1 MGNTTKK
8 ILVLDDEQVVLDS
21 VSRVLGEE
29 GFEVETC
36 QTAQR
41 AMETLK
47 QSKFHLLISD
57 FKMPGIDGI
66 EFFKEIKANYPDIP
80 FVMITAYSDV
90 ESARE
95 VMKLGAYDY
104 IKKPFAPEQLSEM
117 VKKIFQLTEQRD
129 EEAYRKETFEE
140 VKKAVSSTL
149 SLRQALDNIVQ
160 GVVKTLKVKGAT
172 VSLLDKKSNVLRIGA
187 HYGLSKEYV
196 SKGPLDSSAS
206 IGDMVLSGEP
216 VLIKDTSNDSRVQ
229 YPVEAQRE
237 GIASIL
243 SVPLLVKDHIIG
255 ALRVYS
261 SKIDQFTDEDVD
273 FLQGFAEHVAYA
285 IENAQKFEDVKGEYN
300 VLMDDLWEH
309 FDKDGW
315 L

>member
-1 MGNTTKK
+1 MDNTTKR

-21 VSRVLGEE
+21 VSRVLTEE
-29 GFEVETC
+29 GFQVETC
-36 QTAQR
+36 RTGQA
-41 AMETLK
+41 AMEALK
-47 QSKFHLLISD
+47 QNQFHLLISD
-57 FKMPGIDGI
+57 FKMPGMGGI
-66 EFFKEIKANYPDIP
+66 QFFKEVKADYPDIP

-95 VMKLGAYDY
+95 AMNLGAQDY
-104 IKKPFAPEQLSEM
+104 IKKPFTPERLSEV
-117 VKKIFQLTEQRD
+117 VKGIMDSTEQDD
-129 EEAYRKETFEE
+129 EDAYRKETLEE

-149 SLRQALDNIVQ
+149 RLRQALDHIVQ
-160 GVVKTLKVKGAT
+160 GVVKTFKVKGAT
-172 VSLLDKKSNVLRIGA
+172 VSLLDKEKGVLRIAA

-206 IGDMVLSGEP
+206 IGDMVLRGEP
-216 VLIKDTSNDSRVQ
+216 ALIKDTSNDSRVQ
-229 YPVEAQRE
+229 YPTEAHRE
-237 GIASIL
+237 GIVSIL

-255 ALRVYS
+255 ALRIYAS
-261 SKIDQFTDEDVD
+261 QKDKFTEKEID

-285 IENAQKFEDVKGEYN
+285 IENAQKYEDVKGEYN
-300 VLMDDLWEH
+300 VLMDDLWEL